1 MGLKLE
7 FLQGLAGLYC
17 ASLLMYHS
25 TGTGVVW
32 GAGGGGAH
40 GHHVVQSLGSGGVGV
55 GGGPLNPAQH
65 DRDWPLGFWVCGSV
79 LGILAGFGLRSR
91 VRFRDTM

>member
-32 GAGGGGAH
+32 GAGGGGHMGIMLFKAW
-40 GHHVVQSLGSGGVGV
+40 GRVGWGWGGV
-55 GGGPLNPAQH
+55 H
-65 DRDWPLGFWVCGSV
+65 
-79 LGILAGFGLRSR
+79 
-91 VRFRDTM
+91 